1 MVTPELLE
9 EFKER
14 MRITHGAEDGNLK
27 RMLSFSVADLQE
39 KCGEFDIEKNE
50 RAKELV
56 FERTRYAY
64 NDALEFF
71 DNNFLSQ
78 INSLGFSLAF
88 QEEGDSVVE
97 IRIQEA

>member
-1 MVTPELLE
+1 MVTPQLIE

-14 MRITHGAEDGNLK
+14 MHITHGAEDDNLK
-27 RMLSFSVADLQE
+27 RLLSFSIADLQE
-39 KCGEFDIEKNE
+39 KCGLFDIEKNE

-71 DNNFLSQ
+71 DDNFLSQ
-78 INSLGFSLAF
+78 INSLGITLAL
-88 QEEGDSVVE
+88 QEEGEPID
-97 IRIQEA
+97 